1 MNPTVNPSEFVPREP
16 WPAEGP
22 SRAPYWTFVDPAT
35 YEREQQRIFRGS
47 AWHFLGLEAEVPE
60 PGSRRLRIGGPRA
73 DLDLESAQ
81 RYWRTN
87 HAAVATHMH
96 GIARYVQNHARP
108 GGAEYPTMGM
118 PFVWFD
124 SAEALRANA
133 TSPELAATRADEP
146 NFLGP
151 DLPFVLVREEHII

>member
-1 MNPTVNPSEFVPREP
+1 MDLTDRHSIVAEEVVVVNGAIP
-16 WPAEGP
+16 
-22 SRAPYWTFVDPAT
+22 
-35 YEREQQRIFRGS
+35 
-47 AWHFLGLEAEVPE
+47 
-60 PGSRRLRIGGPRA
+60 PGGGAKIITRLTRRA

-124 SAEALRANA
+124 SAEALRANGIPVEVHLFPDEGHGFRNGA
-133 TSPELAATRADEP
+133 TQIEVLEATEAFFRRH
-146 NFLGP
+146 FGL
-151 DLPFVLVREEHII
+151 

>member
-60 PGSRRLRIGGPRA
+60 PGSFK
-73 DLDLESAQ
+73 
-81 RYWRTN
+81 TN
-87 HAAVATHMH
+87 RVGDTPVVLTRDAAPDQPAVST
-96 GIARYVQNHARP
+96 P
-108 GGAEYPTMGM
+108 
-118 PFVWFD
+118 D
-124 SAEALRANA
+124 EA
-133 TSPELAATRADEP
+133 SIVIS
-146 NFLGP
+146 
-151 DLPFVLVREEHII
+151 DLPAELELRLDVPSSGAPPTATLSTAHSPWRC